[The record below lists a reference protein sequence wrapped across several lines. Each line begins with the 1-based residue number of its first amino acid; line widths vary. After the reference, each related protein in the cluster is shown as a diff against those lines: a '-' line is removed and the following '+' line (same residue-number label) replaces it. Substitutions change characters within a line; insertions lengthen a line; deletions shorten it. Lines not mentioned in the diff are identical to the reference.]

1 MNDFVRVGRLK
12 IPQRLIFLSPLLTV
26 MVWFGA
32 VVMLAI
38 IGLAVVV
45 FQQVEVSRSALG
57 FSFSVV
63 NRPFS
68 QLFRET
74 LLVTILVTDYE
85 AGEDFAPLQQRFDV
99 LVSRWEVLGWE
110 SVHASFPPDIDRQV
124 EQFTPKWVAIQA
136 TWDQWAAQPNDERL
150 QTELIEQL
158 RDFEFDVFQTDVD
171 YQAIRGV
178 SISDSNRASQRLVI
192 ALLVVMVFFGVFLL
206 LGGFTVNSFI
216 AANRRADER
225 VQEAIAAE
233 AAAQESNRLK
243 DQFIAVMSHELRTP
257 MNAIIGMQ
265 GIAMMNPNLD
275 PETHGIIQ
283 RAQNNAKRLLTLINN
298 ILDVSR
304 LESGRYAVAKDHINL
319 RELVAGWK
327 SQVDVLAQAKE
338 LAFVVTLDET
348 LPQEIVADTEALT
361 KIIMNLLGN
370 AVKFTDHGKV
380 ELGVSQYNN
389 LLRFRVVDTGIGI
402 PTEMHDA
409 IFERFQQVDGSQS
422 RRFGGSGLGLAIVR
436 QFVELLGG
444 RIHLESTVERGSMFT
459 VELPLELPKQS

>member
-1 MNDFVRVGRLK
+1 MNEFVQVGRIK
-12 IPQRLIFLSPLLTV
+12 IPHRFIFLSPLLTM

-32 VVMLAI
+32 LLMVAI
-38 IGLAVVV
+38 VGLAVVV
-45 FQQVEVSRSALG
+45 FQQVAVSQRVLG

-74 LLVTILVTDYE
+74 LLVTLLVTDYE

-124 EQFTPKWVAIQA
+124 EQFTPKWIDIQT
-136 TWDQWAAQPNDERL
+136 TWEQWVAQPSDEGLRA
-150 QTELIEQL
+150 TLIIQL
-158 RDFEFDVFQTDVD
+158 RDFEFAVFQTDVD
-171 YQAIRGV
+171 YQSIRGV
-178 SISDSNRASQRLVI
+178 SINDSNRASQRLVI
-192 ALLVVMVFFGVFLL
+192 ALLVVMAFFALFLI
-206 LGGFTVNSFI
+206 LGGFTINSFI
-216 AANRRADER
+216 VAQRRADER
-225 VQEAIAAE
+225 IQEAIAAE

-265 GIAMMNPNLD
+265 GIALMNPHLD
-275 PETHGIIQ
+275 QDTQSILQ

-304 LESGRYAVAKDHINL
+304 LESGRYAVVKDHIQL
-319 RELVAGWK
+319 QDLVANW
-327 SQVDVLAQAKE
+327 SAQAEVLAQAKQ
-338 LAFVVTLDET
+338 LSFVVTVDES
-348 LPQEIVADTEALT
+348 LPKEVVVDAEALT

-370 AVKFTDHGKV
+370 AVKFTDQGKV
-380 ELGVSQYNN
+380 ELNAYQDNQ
-389 LLRFRVVDTGIGI
+389 LLCFRVSDTGIGI
-402 PTEMHDA
+402 PSEMHHT

-422 RRFGGSGLGLAIVR
+422 RRFGGSGLGLAIAR

-444 RIHLESTVERGSMFT
+444 QIQLESTVGRGSVFT
-459 VELPLELPKQS
+459 VKFPLELPKQS

>member
-1 MNDFVRVGRLK
+1 MR
-12 IPQRLIFLSPLLTV
+12 
-26 MVWFGA
+26 
-32 VVMLAI
+32 
-38 IGLAVVV
+38 
-45 FQQVEVSRSALG
+45 
-57 FSFSVV
+57 
-63 NRPFS
+63 
-68 QLFRET
+68 
-74 LLVTILVTDYE
+74 
-85 AGEDFAPLQQRFDV
+85 
-99 LVSRWEVLGWE
+99 
-110 SVHASFPPDIDRQV
+110 
-124 EQFTPKWVAIQA
+124 
-136 TWDQWAAQPNDERL
+136 
-150 QTELIEQL
+150 
-158 RDFEFDVFQTDVD
+158 
-171 YQAIRGV
+171 
-178 SISDSNRASQRLVI
+178 
-192 ALLVVMVFFGVFLL
+192 
-206 LGGFTVNSFI
+206 
-216 AANRRADER
+216 
-225 VQEAIAAE
+225 
-233 AAAQESNRLK
+233 
-243 DQFIAVMSHELRTP
+243 HELRTP